1 MKSLKYLIVFML
13 LSQLSCASTQGQ
25 TGKSTASKPNIIFI
39 LADDLGIGNI
49 SCYGAD
55 NFKTPNIDKLAST
68 GMRFTHGYTAPL
80 CGPSRSL
87 ILTGRYPFRTGTTN
101 QDRVGQLEPSK
112 EICIPSVLKSAGYV
126 STMVGKWSQFPLQP
140 SDFGFDDYLRFQA
153 SGKYW
158 NTQPKNQ
165 LYTENGKNMPLRDKE
180 YLPDVMHNHVV
191 DFISKNKDKPF
202 FAYYSMSHVH
212 GEILPT
218 PDSKPDSKDLYT
230 DNMNY
235 MDKLVG
241 KLVKVLDSL
250 KLRENTL
257 IVFMGDNG
265 TAAEG
270 ALRATVNG
278 KKLSG
283 KKGDMLECGSL
294 VPWIA
299 NWKGVIKPK
308 VLEDLVDA
316 TDLMPT
322 FAALTGAKLPENV
335 ILDGRSFAPQLK
347 GEKGNPR
354 EWIFMELGNQWYARE
369 AKWKLNRTNELFD
382 MSNAPFEEKL
392 VAADTK
398 DEAAIAAR
406 QRLTGVLAKL
416 NPEGGILDD
425 ADGSGRH
432 KNNVDKK
439 NAKKNGTGEVP
450 PSKEEK
456 KAKKEKKKEKGN
468 KD

>member
-1 MKSLKYLIVFML
+1 MKSLKYLLVFVL
-13 LSQLSCASTQGQ
+13 LAQLSCVTAQNTK
-25 TGKSTASKPNIIFI
+25 GKNKASKPNIVFI
-39 LADDLGIGNI
+39 LADDLGIGNV

-80 CGPSRSL
+80 CGPSRAL

-101 QDRVGQLEPSK
+101 QDRVGQLKPSN
-112 EICIPSVLKSAGYV
+112 EICIPSVLKPAGYV

-158 NTQPKNQ
+158 NTQNKGDS
-165 LYTENGKNMPLRDKE
+165 YTVNGKETPLRDKE
-180 YLPDVMHNHVV
+180 YLPDMMHNHLVN
-191 DFISKNKDKPF
+191 FISKNKDKPF
-202 FAYYSMSHVH
+202 FTYYSMVHVH
-212 GEILPT
+212 ADILPT
-218 PDSKPDSKDLYT
+218 PDSKPDSKDFYT
-230 DNMNY
+230 DNINY

-250 KLRENTL
+250 KIRDNTL

-270 ALRATVNG
+270 AARSTVNG

-322 FAALTGAKLPENV
+322 FAEVVGAKLPENV
-335 ILDGRSFAPQLK
+335 VLDGTSFLPQLK

-354 EWIFMELGNQWYARE
+354 QWMFMELGNQWYARE

-416 NPEGGILDD
+416 NPEGGFVDD

-432 KNNVDKK
+432 KSNVDKK
-439 NAKKNGTGEVP
+439 NAKKKGVDTGDAQ

-456 KAKKEKKKEKGN
+456 KAKKEKKNKE
-468 KD
+468 